1 MAEEEERS
9 GPHVPTTLQDIAD
22 VVGVSASTVSAVLHT
37 TRSTTRVS
45 KKTRE
50 RVESVARQMDY
61 QPNAIARSLRRRET
75 GIIGIYNGYGL
86 YCDARSAFL
95 GEIIGATQVAC
106 QCYTKDCLLYRYWD
120 DPTVEGVA
128 QQLVDGRVDGLI
140 LYAPEGDAL
149 AERLARAPLPV
160 VAVVD
165 ALPSLP
171 CVVVNDQVGGA
182 LQAKHIA
189 SRGHK
194 RVLYRQT
201 PHRGQ
206 SVVRRF
212 EAFRDEAQRL
222 GLDVVYG
229 RREQP
234 NETALGEQEKQILS
248 GPAGER
254 PTAIVAWEDLRAYQA
269 VRECEAMGLRVPEDI
284 AVIGYDGV
292 PTEGLFMRKL
302 TTIRAPW
309 SDVATRAMDLLIQM
323 IAGKR
328 VPEETVLDV
337 ELVLGTTT

>member
-1 MAEEEERS
+1 MPEDDGRS
-9 GPHVPTTLQDIAD
+9 AQHSATTLQDIAN
-22 VVGVSASTVSAVLHT
+22 VVGVSASTVSAVLHS

-45 KKTRE
+45 VKTRE
-50 RVESVARQMDY
+50 KVESVARQMDY

-106 QCYTKDCLLYRYWD
+106 QHYTKDCLLYRYWD

-149 AERLARAPLPV
+149 AERLARSPLPV

-171 CVVVNDQVGGA
+171 SVVVDDREGGK
-182 LQAKHIA
+182 LQAQHIA
-189 SRGHK
+189 CRGHK

-234 NETALGEQEKQILS
+234 NETALGEQEKEILS
-248 GPAGER
+248 RPAGER

-269 VRECEAMGLRVPEDI
+269 VRECEAMGMRVPEDI

-292 PTEGLFMRKL
+292 PADGLFVRKL

-309 SDVATRAMDLLIQM
+309 SEVATTAMDLLIQL
-323 IAGKR
+323 IAGKT
-328 VPEETVLDV
+328 VPPETRLRV
-337 ELVLGTTT
+337 ELVPGSTT